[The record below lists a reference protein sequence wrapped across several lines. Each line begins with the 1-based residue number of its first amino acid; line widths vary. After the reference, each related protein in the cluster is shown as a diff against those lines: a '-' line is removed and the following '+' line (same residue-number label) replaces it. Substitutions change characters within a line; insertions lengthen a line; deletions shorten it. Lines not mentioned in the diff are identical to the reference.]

1 MIAVVLVLQG
11 LLILATLL
19 FLREVWTVLR
29 ARVPER
35 TRETAVGDGRF
46 EAEIPK
52 VVWTYWHAA
61 TPPDFIAACL
71 ENWQRFA
78 PDHEI
83 RLLNRHSA
91 LDWLPALRADFD
103 TLPAYRQADWLR
115 VQLLARHGGVW
126 MDASILLAR
135 DLDWLHQQRARRAA
149 SYVGFYI
156 DRFTTRP
163 DQPIVEN
170 WLMAAAPGCPFTRA
184 LADAFDRALDDGAEA
199 VLAQLAAEGRAD
211 RVLQGLDHDSQRYL
225 LMHVVAADL
234 LDRHGAGYRLALMRA
249 EDGPFAWLCG
259 VGWRKTHLFV
269 RIALTPCPRR
279 LPALLKLRGNDR
291 RVVERHWLRRRVL
304 PGSVLD
310 ELLRRPS

>member
-1 MIAVVLVLQG
+1 MSTVVLVLQG

-35 TRETAVGDGRF
+35 TRETVVGSARF
-46 EAEIPK
+46 DVPIPK
-52 VVWTYWHAA
+52 VIWTYWHAA
-61 TPPDFIAACL
+61 PPPDFIVACL

-83 RLLNRHSA
+83 RLLHRDSA

-115 VQLLARHGGVW
+115 IQLLARHGGVW
-126 MDASILLAR
+126 MDASMLLAR
-135 DLDWLHQQRARRAA
+135 DLNWLHRQRAHRAA

-163 DQPIVEN
+163 EQPMVEN

-184 LADAFDRALDDGAEA
+184 LADAFDQALDEGAET
-199 VLAQLAAEGRAD
+199 VLARLAEQGRSA
-211 RVLQGLDHDSQRYL
+211 RVVQGLDHDLQRYL
-225 LMHVVAADL
+225 LMHVTAADL
-234 LDRHGAGYRLALMRA
+234 LDRRADEFRLALLRA
-249 EDGPFAWLCG
+249 EDGPLAWLSG
-259 VGWRKTHLFV
+259 VGWRKTHLLV
-269 RIALTPCPRR
+269 RLALTPCPRR
-279 LPALLKLRGNDR
+279 MPAVLKLRGNDR
-291 RVVERHWLRRRVL
+291 SLVEKHWLRGRVL
-304 PGSVLD
+304 PGSALD
-310 ELLRRPS
+310 ELLRRPL